1 MFALIYPSVGLR
13 EISIRTLYNPLQILG
28 NPPNLDSSESP
39 KVVLESRAVIL
50 NIFTKL
56 PFLTFFQ
63 SFISIITLNEIDQ
76 NVYIS
81 SQYWENG
88 FNEIFALKLSKK
100 SKHLLKKTLAEKDSR
115 SRKKS
120 GISFL
125 KLEF

>member
-1 MFALIYPSVGLR
+1 MHLQKKSNQKIGLFALIYPSVGLR

-39 KVVLESRAVIL
+39 KVVLEPRAVIL

-63 SFISIITLNEIDQ
+63 SFISIISLNEIDQ
-76 NVYIS
+76 NVYIT

-100 SKHLLKKTLAEKDSR
+100 SKHLL
-115 SRKKS
+115 
-120 GISFL
+120 
-125 KLEF
+125 